1 MRTSRSKCT
10 PRMERLNVCE
20 LPDMVPSSLHCGF
33 TKDFNFSYCLLDG
46 SDYGGPEVIM
56 VDFQAG
62 KNSSTFSVPI
72 INGSE
77 IESPENFYL
86 ELRIPAST
94 AEKGVARGGIYTARV
109 KIIEGMKLLS
119 MNIHVH

>member
-1 MRTSRSKCT
+1 
-10 PRMERLNVCE
+10 
-20 LPDMVPSSLHCGF
+20 
-33 TKDFNFSYCLLDG
+33 
-46 SDYGGPEVIM
+46 M

-77 IESPENFYL
+77 IESPENFEL
-86 ELRIPAST
+86 ELYIPINTSR
-94 AEKGVARGGIYTARV
+94 KGVAKGKNDTALV

-119 MNIHVH
+119 MNIHVHEYSDCRVTIRTAEPIQSCMARGQLVLFVHVQ